1 MSHISFPSE
10 HAAADS
16 SSHNGGQFYSSFDAN
31 SSFQMNPLSSHPPR
45 TPRTSIVTSGSHV
58 YGASIYDTKEE
69 PQEPPI
75 DEEDELEEGTEQLKQ
90 AEMRVRKEEVWREMF
105 LTSNGRDKA
114 FVGQPLV
121 TLLLHPLNALFSP
134 QKLIQYSLKVYLLFH
149 TSLATSRLLRRPTRP
164 PWEKELVRRLHSTVE
179 GFSFTRKCLLLF
191 NWLSPLTAIMAQ
203 QAVPYSSE
211 QTTKTSKKMM
221 KPFLHT
227 VLYAPPPVLLELV
240 QAAADDVFTF
250 SKLGLIGKRTG
261 ERAGRFSDWC
271 WLLATL
277 VGLVENGVERQMIG
291 NLRHEVESRLYSE
304 SMTAATSKS
313 KPASSK
319 QDEKELSRLQKQ
331 EYWLQMTR
339 AKLAMDLIFVSYDV
353 FRIQRAREPIKAFTG
368 LAAGVLSAAKL
379 YDRHKQ
385 TLLKAV
391 TLSL

>member
-16 SSHNGGQFYSSFDAN
+16 SSSHNGGPFYSSFDAN

-45 TPRTSIVTSGSHV
+45 TPRTSVSSSSHV
-58 YGASIYDTKEE
+58 YGASIYDTKEV

-75 DEEDELEEGTEQLKQ
+75 DEEVELEEGTEQLKQ
-90 AEMRVRKEEVWREMF
+90 AELRMF

-114 FVGQPLV
+114 F
-121 TLLLHPLNALFSP
+121 
-134 QKLIQYSLKVYLLFH
+134 KLIQYSLKVYLLFH

-164 PWEKELVRRLHSTVE
+164 PWDKELDRRLNSTVD
-179 GFSFTRKCLLLF
+179 GLSFTRKCLLLF

-203 QAVPYSSE
+203 QSVPFSSE
-211 QTTKTSKKMM
+211 QTTETSKKTM

-240 QAAADDVFTF
+240 HAAADDVFTF

-291 NLRHEVESRLYSE
+291 NLQHEVESRLYSE
-304 SMTAATSKS
+304 SMAAATAKS

-319 QDEKELSRLQKQ
+319 LDEKELSRLQKQ
-331 EYWLQMTR
+331 DYWLQVTR
-339 AKLAMDLIFVSYDV
+339 AKLVMDLIFVSYDV
-353 FRIQRAREPIKAFTG
+353 FRLQRGREPMKAFTG
-368 LAAGVLSAAKL
+368 LAAAVLSAAKL
-379 YDRHKQ
+379 YDRHK
-385 TLLKAV
+385 TSLLKAV
-391 TLSL
+391 SLSI